1 MKENFI
7 GELKNTFGRL
17 SSVQKI
23 LIGGVTVTSI
33 ILLFV
38 LVSVLDTPNFSTLY
52 TNLSPADANKV
63 VEELKSKKVP
73 YKLEAG
79 GTTIKVPQSD
89 VYSLRLN
96 FAAKGIPN
104 SGIVGY
110 EIFDKSTI
118 GMSEF
123 MQKLNYRRALEGELC
138 RTIMEQQGIEA
149 ARVHI
154 VFPKKAIFKEDEV
167 KPTASVVIKERAGYH
182 LTNENI
188 MAIQKLVAGSV
199 ENLLPKNVTVIN
211 TKGELLSKREE
222 EDNPLTFA
230 SAHQYELK
238 KTVEDYLRKK
248 AQMILDNVLGPGNAI
263 IQVNADLDFNQV
275 EKTMQLV
282 DPESQIAIS
291 EQTIKTQNIG
301 KNVSDSTANV
311 TENSTI
317 NYEVS
322 KTVQKVVEGAGNIK
336 KLSIAAVINEKKVEV
351 KKGKEVSYVYKPRS
365 EEELQKLEGIIKNAV
380 GYDNTRGDQFSI
392 ENIPFEPQINN
403 DEKLLEPEKPS
414 FFDPRNLDKLINLGM
429 IIFAIIASL
438 FILKGLL
445 KKVSQEQILTG
456 EIKQGAVPAL
466 AGADNSALNELQNIQ
481 QELVQINPHKKK
493 KALPMN
499 DLEDEITD
507 EAAMK
512 KYQHEKIA
520 NYVAQNPM
528 DTAKLINSWLHEDEY

>member
-1 MKENFI
+1 MKENFVS
-7 GELKNTFGRL
+7 ELTKVYSKL

-23 LIGGVTVTSI
+23 LIGGVTITSV
-33 ILLFV
+33 ILLIV
-38 LVSVLDTPNFSTLY
+38 LFSLLDTPSFSTLY
-52 TNLSPADANKV
+52 TNLNPADANKV
-63 VEELKSKKVP
+63 VQDLKAKKIP

-79 GTTIKVPQSD
+79 GTTIKVPQNN

-138 RTIMEQQGIEA
+138 RTIMEQDGIEA

-167 KPTASVVIKERAGYH
+167 KPTASVVIKERGGVH
-182 LTNENI
+182 LSAENI
-188 MAIQKLVAGSV
+188 LAIQKLVAGSV
-199 ENLLPKNVTVIN
+199 ENLLPKNVTIID
-211 TKGELLSKREE
+211 TKGELLSRKREE
-222 EDNPLTFA
+222 NSFTFA
-230 SAHQYELK
+230 SSSQYELK
-238 KTVEDYLRKK
+238 KSVEKYLRKK
-248 AQMILDNVLGPGNAI
+248 AQSILDNVLGPGNAI
-263 IQVNADLDFNQV
+263 VQINTDLDFNQV

-291 EQTIKTQNIG
+291 EQTTKTQNIG
-301 KNVSDSTANV
+301 KNVSDSTANI
-311 TENSTI
+311 TQNSTV

-322 KTVQKVVEGAGNIK
+322 KTMEKVIEGAGNIT
-336 KLSIAAVINEKKVEV
+336 KLSVAAVINEKKVKV
-351 KKGKEVSYVYKPRS
+351 KKGKNVSYVYKPRS
-365 EEELQKLEGIIKNAV
+365 QEELQKLEGIIKNAV
-380 GYDNTRGDQFSI
+380 GFEVNRGDQFTL
-392 ENIPFEPQINN
+392 ENIVFEPQLHR
-403 DEKLLEPEKPS
+403 DEQIDKLPQPG
-414 FFDPRNLDKLINLGM
+414 FFDSNNMDKLVNMGM

-445 KKVSQEQILTG
+445 KKVNTEKVLSG
-456 EIKQGAVPAL
+456 EVKQGAPPAL
-466 AGADNSALNELQNIQ
+466 AGASGAPIPELQNIQ
-481 QELVQINPHKKK
+481 QELSQIAQTKKK
-493 KALPMN
+493 KVLPMN

-520 NYVAQNPM
+520 NYVAQNPI
-528 DTAKLINSWLHEDEY
+528 DAAKLINSWLHENEY